1 MVMMKMMDYDE
12 SDDHNFLWGLLSF
25 FFPLVGWI
33 LAAAWWRDRHSN
45 AKACLI
51 GSLIPVGLLLLV
63 YVALLLLAGVAM
75 FGLL

>member
-1 MVMMKMMDYDE
+1 MVMMKMMNYDE

-33 LAAAWWRDRHSN
+33 LAAIWWQNRHSN

-51 GSLIPVGLLLLV
+51 GSLIPVGMMLLAMVGSLLLGGI
-63 YVALLLLAGVAM
+63 AAS
-75 FGLL
+75 GLI